1 MSTRL
6 MLLALAVPSL
16 AGSGPAGQ
24 GLLAGATVVLYSGL
38 PGDVESERA
47 YEDQLQRLL
56 RAAARPGAR
65 PARLFVLA
73 DSPERVRLPEG
84 LTAEVRPGTRQ
95 AFVALGRDLAASPGP
110 LVVVLWGHGGAQG
123 TRPVFHVRGP
133 RVDVADVAAF
143 AQAAGTRP
151 SRWILYFRGSG
162 AFAEALGGSAR
173 EVLSS
178 EQAVAFR
185 SDPIGMDL
193 LARALAERPALSFT
207 DLAEHMGRETASWYE
222 KQGLARTEEPTLWS
236 EGSPRR
242 LAAVVPPPAEPGEAA
257 PAPPSPPP
265 AEAATGPDWAGLTPA
280 DAAAFPDLDAVVLR
294 RTHVYTLGESPAL
307 VEEVDQFVQ
316 VLTEEGKA
324 RGDVQVS
331 YAPPDE
337 RLVFLD
343 CEVRRPDG
351 SFARLDPE
359 QMQAASAP
367 SAPPGHPARGQH
379 AFSLPGITP
388 GAILRVHYRREWRRF
403 PLPHVFVDVPLAADV
418 PTLDARVDVRTGLA
432 TPLHHAMREA
442 PAMAPEVRETPFARI
457 HSWRFG
463 RVEPVA
469 AEALAPPGRGP
480 RLLVSTFPDWGSFAE
495 WYRRLIL
502 LADQV
507 TPEIEARG
515 RRSGARQGRRAREGE
530 GALRVRHPAA
540 LRGGAAGRQLAPAAR
555 GGQRAAQPLRR
566 LQGQGEP
573 LQHAA
578 QDAGDRRPP
587 GAGAALRRGA
597 GGGAGPGLQPRHLAG
612 ARGRRMALGRYH
624 RRVRTVR
631 PAAAGRPGT
640 ARPGDRRA
648 GSAAHHAASAAA
660 GRARHPPARSRA
672 ARGARPSTLEV
683 HARGFSDYALR
694 QVARQSAGQ
703 GATSPL
709 LAGELRP
716 WAGRFGLRAQRHTA
730 VAALDE
736 DFTWRGEGTWSGLSS
751 DAADGRTAL
760 RAPFWLPEEWDV
772 ALHARRTPLFL
783 NQGYPLEL
791 EERLHLE
798 LPPGARVLALPPP
811 AAGIEPPLAW
821 RVEWSAPPEGGLLA
835 ELRAELADGELS
847 GAQTRAFQ
855 EQLRALTDALA
866 QAAVY
871 AAGGSTR

>member
-1 MSTRL
+1 
-6 MLLALAVPSL
+6 
-16 AGSGPAGQ
+16 
-24 GLLAGATVVLYSGL
+24 
-38 PGDVESERA
+38 
-47 YEDQLQRLL
+47 
-56 RAAARPGAR
+56 
-65 PARLFVLA
+65 
-73 DSPERVRLPEG
+73 
-84 LTAEVRPGTRQ
+84 
-95 AFVALGRDLAASPGP
+95 
-110 LVVVLWGHGGAQG
+110 
-123 TRPVFHVRGP
+123 
-133 RVDVADVAAF
+133 
-143 AQAAGTRP
+143 
-151 SRWILYFRGSG
+151 
-162 AFAEALGGSAR
+162 
-173 EVLSS
+173 
-178 EQAVAFR
+178 
-185 SDPIGMDL
+185 
-193 LARALAERPALSFT
+193 
-207 DLAEHMGRETASWYE
+207 
-222 KQGLARTEEPTLWS
+222 
-236 EGSPRR
+236 
-242 LAAVVPPPAEPGEAA
+242 
-257 PAPPSPPP
+257 
-265 AEAATGPDWAGLTPA
+265 
-280 DAAAFPDLDAVVLR
+280 
-294 RTHVYTLGESPAL
+294 VYTLGESPAL

-403 PLPHVFVDVPLAADV
+403 PLPHVFLDVPLAADV

-457 HSWRFG
+457 HSWRLG
-463 RVEPVA
+463 RVQPVA

-507 TPEIEARG
+507 TPEIEAAAAEVVRGKAGEREKVKALYEFVTRLRYVAVPLGVNSHRPHAAANVLRNRYGDCKDKANLFNTLLKTQGIAAHLVLVPRFDEVQEAVPGLGFNHAISRVRVDGEWLWADTTDEFARFGLLPPGDPG
-515 RRSGARQGRRAREGE
+515 RRVLVIDGREARLTTLPRPRPAEHGLRLRAR
-530 GALRVRHPAA
+530 VPHPA
-540 LRGGAAGRQLAPAAR
+540 
-555 GGQRAAQPLRR
+555 
-566 LQGQGEP
+566 
-573 LQHAA
+573 HAA
-578 QDAGDRRPP
+578 
-587 GAGAALRRGA
+587 
-597 GGGAGPGLQPRHLAG
+597 
-612 ARGRRMALGRYH
+612 
-624 RRVRTVR
+624 
-631 PAAAGRPGT
+631 
-640 ARPGDRRA
+640 
-648 GSAAHHAASAAA
+648 
-660 GRARHPPARSRA
+660 
-672 ARGARPSTLEV
+672 STLEV

-694 QVARQSAGQ
+694 QVARLSAGQ
-703 GATSPL
+703 GTTSPL

-716 WAGRFGLRAQRHTA
+716 WAGSFALHAQRHTA

-760 RAPFWLPEEWDV
+760 RAPFWLPEEWAA

-798 LPPGARVLALPPP
+798 LPRGARVLALPPP
-811 AAGIEPPLAW
+811 AAAAEPPLAW

-835 ELRAELADGELS
+835 ELRAELAEGELG

-855 EQLRALTDALA
+855 EQLRALADALA
-866 QAAVY
+866 QAAIY